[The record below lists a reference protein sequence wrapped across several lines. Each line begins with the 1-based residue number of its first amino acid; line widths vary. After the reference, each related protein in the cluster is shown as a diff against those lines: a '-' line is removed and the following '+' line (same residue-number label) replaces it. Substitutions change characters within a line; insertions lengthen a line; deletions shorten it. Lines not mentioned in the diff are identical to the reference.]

1 MNNED
6 KKQILDLLYGIVN
19 KPKMEALSSISQKRD
34 FLTKYLKT
42 NLDFLDLSVDLDV
55 ESDEVQSLISD
66 TFLFVSEP
74 VKCFEE
80 EGFTPWLDAKR
91 SSIEW
96 KFYDRY

>member
-55 ESDEVQSLISD
+55 ESD
-66 TFLFVSEP
+66 
-74 VKCFEE
+74 
-80 EGFTPWLDAKR
+80 
-91 SSIEW
+91 
-96 KFYDRY
+96 